1 MHRVMLTQKFGC
13 KQSPAK
19 PPGGFWY
26 WSFIMVYTDD
36 ILVVNHEPNLVLE
49 YLAGLVLHVEAGEF
63 EIAQHIPLSSSKQ
76 VLC

>member
-19 PPGGFWY
+19 PGGFWY

-63 EIAQHIPLSSSKQ
+63 EIPQHIPLSSSKQ